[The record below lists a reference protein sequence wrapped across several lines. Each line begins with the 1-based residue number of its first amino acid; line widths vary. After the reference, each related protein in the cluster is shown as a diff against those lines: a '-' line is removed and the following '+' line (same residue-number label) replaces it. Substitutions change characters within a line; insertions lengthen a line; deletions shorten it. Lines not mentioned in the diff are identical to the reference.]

1 MKIVFLD
8 ENSVVFNN
16 DIDFSELESL
26 GEYKGYRLKPDE
38 DPVQYCG
45 GVEVII
51 SNKVRI
57 RRKHIGLLPH
67 LKLICV
73 AATGYDNIDIQAAK
87 DRDIRMANVEGY
99 ATNAVV
105 QHVWA
110 LILSFTTRVCDYY
123 RDVSTGEW
131 YKSETFN
138 LLRYPTFELGG
149 KKLGIIGFGSIGKG
163 IAKIAEAFEMK
174 VMAHDIVDISDTGY
188 KNYPIDLV
196 LRDADIVSINCPLT
210 EQTRNIINAES
221 FRKMKKSAILINTA
235 RGSIVNEADLAE
247 ALNSGIIAGAAVDTL
262 SKEPPDEGSSLL
274 DDVKNII
281 ITPHCAWSTRDSR
294 QRLIDSIVEKIKN
307 YLKGNYEG
315 FIV

>member
-8 ENSVVFNN
+8 ENSVVFND
-16 DIDFSELESL
+16 DIDFSALESL
-26 GEYKGYRLKPDE
+26 GEYKGYRLKPDD
-38 DPVQYCG
+38 DPVQYCE

-51 SNKVRI
+51 SNKVKI
-57 RRKHIGLLPH
+57 RCEHIEFLPYI
-67 LKLICV
+67 KLICV

-87 DRDIRMANVEGY
+87 DRGIRVTNVEGY
-99 ATNAVV
+99 AKNAVV

-110 LILSFTTRVCDYY
+110 LILSFTTRIYGYY
-123 RDVSTGEW
+123 RDVRAGEW

-149 KKLGIIGFGSIGKG
+149 KKLGIIGFGSIGRG
-163 IAKIAEAFEMK
+163 IAKVAEAFGME
-174 VMAHDIVDISDTGY
+174 VLAHDIVEISDTGY
-188 KNYPIDLV
+188 KNYSIDHV

-210 EQTRNIINAES
+210 EQTRNIVNAES

-235 RGSIVNEADLAE
+235 RGGIVNEADLAM

-262 SKEPPDEGSSLL
+262 SKEPPDEGNPLL
-274 DDVKNII
+274 DDVKNLI
-281 ITPHCAWSTRDSR
+281 ITPHCAWSTRDAR
-294 QRLIDSIVEKIKN
+294 QRLTDSIVEKIKN